1 MVDGMKRSRKNLVV
15 ISPGHGALV
24 ASILLALLFARFAP
38 GIPPQA
44 PLPRSAASCV
54 TAHLH
59 RPCMDREQS
68 DWATP
73 SSTYV
78 PMPEVLPATQVD
90 SALEL
95 NLPFSDK
102 GSQYNR
108 PPPLA

>member
-1 MVDGMKRSRKNLVV
+1 
-15 ISPGHGALV
+15 
-24 ASILLALLFARFAP
+24 
-38 GIPPQA
+38 
-44 PLPRSAASCV
+44 
-54 TAHLH
+54 
-59 RPCMDREQS
+59 MDREQS